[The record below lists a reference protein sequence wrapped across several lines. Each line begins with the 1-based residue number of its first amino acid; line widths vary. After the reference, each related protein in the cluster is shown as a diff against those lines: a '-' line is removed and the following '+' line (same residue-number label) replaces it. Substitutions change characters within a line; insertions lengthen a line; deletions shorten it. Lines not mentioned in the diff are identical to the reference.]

1 MKKVKLIIISFI
13 FALLVIP
20 MSVNAEEEPYCLL
33 KVSDSSDSTMILHWD
48 CEDLSQVS
56 DFTVYE
62 VDSKGNLNKMET
74 HHPGTPKN
82 GTWEIPSKKGN
93 KFEIG
98 KNYVIGVKLKRWI
111 NKNMTKSVKKVHEIK
126 ISSFDPTKK
135 SDLHPNTTTRV
146 TRKITGTAETNTT
159 EKNSVETTATVS
171 ASIKSNNNFIC
182 DEGDTL
188 GKKDENGEDILT
200 FRGLLKK
207 YWSWVLILVPAALL
221 VFISYDF
228 IKSMASNDSDALKK
242 SSTNALKRV
251 IAGLLILL
259 APWFVQ
265 LIMGWFGLTFCLY

>member
-48 CEDLSQVS
+48 CEDLSQIS
-56 DFTVYE
+56 SFTVYKVE
-62 VDSKGNLNKMET
+62 SNGNLKKMET
-74 HHPGTPKN
+74 HYPKDVKKES
-82 GTWEIPSKKGN
+82 WEIPSKKGN
-93 KFEIG
+93 KFEVG

-111 NKNMTKSVKKVHEIK
+111 NKNRTKSVKKVHEIK
-126 ISSFDPTKK
+126 IYPFNPTKK
-135 SDLHPNTTTRV
+135 SDLHPDTTTRV
-146 TRKITGTAETNTT
+146 TRKITGTTETNTT
-159 EKNSVETTATVS
+159 GKNSVETTATVS

>member
-56 DFTVYE
+56 DFTVYG